1 MKRLVTLTLTIFTI
15 ALLFAGVS
23 CRPALTPTPTPVPP
37 TPTFTPLPPTP
48 TPTPIPSPY
57 PMTVTDPA
65 GRQVT
70 IKAEPKAIV
79 SLAPSITEILYALG
93 LGDKVVGVTE
103 FCNYPPEAQA
113 KPKVGGFADVN
124 IEKLLSLNP
133 DLVLVSSIHIAQVL
147 PELEKLGLTV
157 VVVDA
162 HDLPQV
168 LESIALVG
176 KIAGKEK
183 EAESLVAEMQK
194 RMDAVAKAVE
204 GRKKPKVFWEL
215 SSDLWSVGPG
225 SFVHDLI
232 VRAGGENIAT
242 GHPYPQLT
250 SEAVISADPDV
261 IILADHPYGES
272 AETVAKRPGWDKI
285 KAVKEGRIVELTPE
299 QVDITSRPGPRIVDA
314 LELIAKVLHPD
325 AFR

>member
-1 MKRLVTLTLTIFTI
+1 MKRLGLLAVAILAI
-15 ALLFAGVS
+15 ASLLAATG
-23 CRPALTPTPTPVPP
+23 CKPAPTPTPTPVPP

-48 TPTPIPSPY
+48 TPTPSPY

-93 LGDKVVGVTE
+93 LGDRVAGVTE
-103 FCNYPPEAQA
+103 FCNYPPEAQT

-124 IEKLLSLNP
+124 MEKLLALNP
-133 DLVLVSSIHIAQVL
+133 DLVLVSSLHISQVL
-147 PELEKLGLTV
+147 PELEKLGLTAL
-157 VVVDA
+157 VVDA

-168 LESIALVG
+168 LESIELVG
-176 KIAGKEK
+176 KVTGKEK
-183 EAESLVAEMQK
+183 EAKALVDDMKK

-204 GRKKPKVFWEL
+204 GRKKPRVFWEL
-215 SSDLWSVGPG
+215 SSDLWTVGPG

-242 GHPYPQLT
+242 GQPYLQIT
-250 SEAVISADPDV
+250 SEAVISADPEF
-261 IILADHPYGES
+261 IFLADHPYGES
-272 AETVAKRPGWDKI
+272 AENVAKRPGWDKI
-285 KAVKEGRIVELTPE
+285 TAVREGRVIELTQE

-314 LELIAKVLHPD
+314 LEFVARTLHPD

>member
-1 MKRLVTLTLTIFTI
+1 MRRLTILTTIILTLG
-15 ALLFAGVS
+15 LLFAATG
-23 CRPALTPTPTPVPP
+23 CRPAPTPTPTPVPP
-37 TPTFTPLPPTP
+37 TPTFTPIPPTP
-48 TPTPIPSPY
+48 TPTPAPY

-70 IKAEPKAIV
+70 IKAEPKAIA

-93 LGDKVVGVTE
+93 LGDRVVGVTE

-147 PELEKLGLTV
+147 PELEKLGLTA

-168 LESIALVG
+168 LDSIMLVG
-176 KIAGKEK
+176 KITGKEK

-225 SFVHDLI
+225 SFVHDII

-250 SEAVISADPDV
+250 NEAVISADPDV

-272 AETVAKRPGWDKI
+272 AESVAKRPGWDKI
-285 KAVKEGRIVELTPE
+285 KAVKEGRIVELTQE
-299 QVDITSRPGPRIVDA
+299 QVDITSRPGPRVVDA
-314 LELIAKVLHPD
+314 LELIAKILHPD